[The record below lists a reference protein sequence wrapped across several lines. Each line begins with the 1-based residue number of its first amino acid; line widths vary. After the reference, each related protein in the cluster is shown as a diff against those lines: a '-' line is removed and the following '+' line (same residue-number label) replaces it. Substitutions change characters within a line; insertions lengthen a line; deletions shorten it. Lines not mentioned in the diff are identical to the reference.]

1 MADSSSSGQVMQ
13 ARILANRLRRAIE
26 ATFSTD
32 SDLQRRGALVDTC
45 CLIEIG
51 DEQLLLTIRGGRPTV
66 SERLPLL
73 GSWEF
78 AIRAGSDAWMALWQ
92 PVPKPGWHDLFAL
105 CKRGAM
111 RIEGGLQPFMAN
123 LQYFK
128 DMVTLPREGGAQ

>member
-1 MADSSSSGQVMQ
+1 MSESSICGQEAE
-13 ARILANRLRRAIE
+13 ARILAYRLRRAIE
-26 ATFSTD
+26 SSFATATG
-32 SDLQRRGALVDTC
+32 LAHRGELVNTC

-51 DEQLLLTIRGGRPTV
+51 TEQLLLTLRGGRPTV
-66 SERLPLL
+66 SDRIPLL

-92 PVPKPGWHDLFAL
+92 PAPRPGWHDLFAL

-111 RIEGGLQPFMAN
+111 RIEGNLQPFMTN

-128 DMVTLPREGGAQ
+128 DLLTLPRAGGSQ